1 MPENSSE
8 SNEVKAS
15 GALGTNVEKLYW
27 WIAENPPDG
36 LTPRESQ
43 VSLVALLWAIHA
55 PHDLKQFLNVTPF
68 LDEVF
73 NFLEQIVSNESYQ
86 ILAKCGIYLNC
97 IGTVADHIS
106 SNEEAIHD
114 LLGSIIDPKKSEKS
128 HPMHSELG
136 RYYMYSALMCD
147 AETGSP
153 ENDELL
159 IQLNA
164 VEILC
169 HILLFYSIYPPQRY
183 LLEPSGEFYKL
194 SGCGR
199 SQLSGAGLYIRQF
212 SNDKALDQSEDV
224 RAFESINELYDNI
237 NQQRDA
243 ETQAYKYFRPL
254 LRLVTKREK
263 NGSAG
268 GGGKGRGRWNSNY
281 WSGGFVKGRDGQ
293 FQERFEEGDGDAD
306 ILIINTPD
314 STGDEE
320 QEAGLVPE
328 ENALEDELIL
338 VTDETPKARRI
349 VAKHQVKHLE
359 MANQH
364 LPFDWSRN
372 TTAELSEALQLFGQL
387 IRQSTD
393 DLVMETVCIAVIMLA
408 TGETLERVV
417 TLFRFYYLGDRVSR
431 KSIAYCWNPDNRAGG
446 WKIYPILPRQ
456 QTRLTPTQRA
466 FCDQHVRDRGI
477 ELPDT
482 LRIGLFIHKAFSK
495 ETLQSKAGK
504 KLFTRK
510 VSTYR
515 TTLNQILSFLPEGNR
530 INEHRIRSHLFN
542 TIVSQISGDVAEAT
556 LMTGRYHPMAKTR
569 LHYSAYP
576 VHHLQDLYI
585 SALETMV
592 NDVYREGYD
601 QPDQRLSR
609 TEQDQSEVI
618 GSDYSPRKTAIQQ
631 AVSSLSTSLKKRP
644 GKDSQAEISHFH
656 NRYTLYTVLMAG
668 FCTGYRAVKDPFPAI
683 PDIDRE
689 TGLCVISDKDG
700 PDFYNSRLVWL
711 PSMLISQ
718 LDHYDEHRNVVI
730 SMLVMNNDNIERLS
744 TLPDLF
750 FLDDK
755 LHVLPVRPSTLKPL
769 LEDLLPLPINTN
781 RRYLRTHLR
790 LRGCP
795 TEIVDAFMGHWARG
809 EEPWGRYSS
818 LSYGQI
824 TTELKRHLEPLIT
837 ELGFKAIRSRMYG
850 Y

>member
-1 MPENSSE
+1 MSESSSE
-8 SNEVKAS
+8 FSEVKAS
-15 GALGTNVEKLYW
+15 AALGTNVEKLYW
-27 WIAENPPDG
+27 WISENPVED

-43 VSLVALLWAIHA
+43 VALVVLLWAIHA
-55 PHDLKQFLNVTPF
+55 PHSLKQFLNVTPF
-68 LDEVF
+68 LTRVF
-73 NFLEQIVSNESYQ
+73 NFLEDIASDEISAS
-86 ILAKCGIYLNC
+86 LLKSGINLNC
-97 IGTVADHIS
+97 LGAVADHLCG
-106 SNEEAIHD
+106 NEEALYD
-114 LLGSIIDPKKSEKS
+114 LLGPIIDPKKSEKS

-136 RYYMYSALMCD
+136 KYYIYAALMCD
-147 AETGSP
+147 AEAGGE

-159 IQLNA
+159 IELNTA
-164 VEILC
+164 EILC
-169 HILLFYSIYPPQRY
+169 HILLFKSIYPPQRY
-183 LLEPSGEFYKL
+183 LLEPSGSFYTH
-194 SGCGR
+194 SGLGR
-199 SQLSGAGLYIRQF
+199 SQLNSAGLYIRQF
-212 SNDKALDQSEDV
+212 SNDKALDQVDDLSS
-224 RAFESINELYDNI
+224 FQSLGELYDYI
-237 NQQRDA
+237 NQQKDDD
-243 ETQAYKYFRPL
+243 TQAYKYFRPL
-254 LRLVTKREK
+254 LRLVIKEDK
-263 NGSAG
+263 NGFLG
-268 GGGKGRGRWNSNY
+268 GGRKGGGRWNLNR
-281 WSGGFVKGRDGQ
+281 WSSGFVRGRDNL
-293 FQERFEEGDGDAD
+293 FQERLEDNGTET
-306 ILIINTPD
+306 LIVSTPD
-314 STGDEE
+314 SAGDEE

-338 VTDETPKARRI
+338 VTDENPKARRI
-349 VAKHQVKHLE
+349 FAKQQIKHLE

-372 TTAELSEALQLFGQL
+372 TTTELYEILNIFGKV
-387 IRQSTD
+387 IRKSTD
-393 DLVMETVCIAVIMLA
+393 DVVMETVCIAMIMLA
-408 TGETLERVV
+408 TGETLERVGS
-417 TLFRFYYLGDRVSR
+417 LFRFYLPGDRVYR
-431 KSIAYCWNPDNRAGG
+431 KAVAYCWNPRSREGF
-446 WKIYPILPRQ
+446 WIIHPTLPNQ
-456 QTRLTPTQRA
+456 ITRLSPSQRG
-466 FCDQHVRDRGI
+466 FCEQHVHDRGI
-477 ELPDT
+477 ELPDA
-482 LRIGLFIHKAFSK
+482 LEIGLFIHKAFSE

-644 GKDSQAEISHFH
+644 GKDSLAEISHFH

-668 FCTGYRAVKDPFPAI
+668 FCTGYRAVKDPFPAV

-711 PSMLISQ
+711 PQLLISQ